1 MKEMIKNTNLRFNL
15 EKEEQKKAW
24 DYLQNMDRQEFK
36 SYSHAVANALNY
48 YFEHYYHIQDDP
60 YFETREREEL
70 FVTQIVDTVHTALSQ
85 VLPYYISGCL
95 ASLGLLDCKIPS
107 NMATEYTFSVGQRPI
122 SDILNN
128 HNEENEPD
136 DLDWDFLGE

>member
-36 SYSHAVANALNY
+36 SYSQAITKALNY
-48 YFEHYYHIQDDP
+48 YFDRYYHVQDDP

-70 FVTQIVDTVHTALSQ
+70 FVTQIIDTVHTALEQ

-95 ASLGLLDCKIPS
+95 AGVGLLGKQPPKDT
-107 NMATEYTFSVGQRPI
+107 ATVYTFMAEQRPLSELQNEELI
-122 SDILNN
+122 DESSDI
-128 HNEENEPD
+128 
-136 DLDWDFLGE
+136 DWNFLGE